1 MTPSREHQCSPLP
14 EESREWQLLPNQND
28 FFASLLLA
36 SHALGSLALYR
47 AAAEPPFSVSDTS
60 NEDISYGNIL
70 QLDTHTHTP
79 PQERHHFCSFLG
91 VTCTKRQ
98 QLSTRRL
105 GKAEAHPRAP
115 CGKPPVPHSPSL
127 GGAGKLPLALQFP
140 AVPAG
145 ACAELAGCLYRGKGR
160 RKAILNV
167 KQAEKTLVPASFPRP
182 ALAVK
187 AKRSFDSALRFTL
200 KL

>member
-1 MTPSREHQCSPLP
+1 MLWVPLP
-14 EESREWQLLPNQND
+14 FTVLQQSHP
-28 FFASLLLA
+28 SLSPTPPTKTLA
-36 SHALGSLALYR
+36 TG
-47 AAAEPPFSVSDTS
+47 TS
-60 NEDISYGNIL
+60 SSWI
-70 QLDTHTHTP
+70 HTHTP